1 MLTFSVNCVVTPE
14 KAEKIAKLVSEINEY
29 NRDSAGIAYLNIVE
43 NRGKNKECGHTSL
56 NSLQARREFNMYADN
71 AKKQDKVVEVDDE
84 VNVRNFSSSLS
95 YNIEESVIRTND
107 TENIVKE
114 FLKWREKIFLK
125 RGYDIYRLIELA
137 LLEDKQAYIKIY
149 TIFKD
154 FKILDLLTD
163 VFLNKKVIP
172 KLKEILD

>member
-1 MLTFSVNCVVTPE
+1 M
-14 KAEKIAKLVSEINEY
+14 NEY

-43 NRGKNKECGHTSL
+43 NRGKNKEFGHTSL
-56 NSLQARREFNMYADN
+56 NSLQARREFNMHADN

-95 YNIEESVIRTND
+95 YNIEESVIRNND

-172 KLKEILD
+172 RLKEILD